1 MAWRCLLMIT
11 AAMLSSCVDWTSIQC
26 DEYKNVL
33 RDDARSAQL
42 LAWADAQIFSRTFKS
57 SDFDPYAPAGPGR
70 GGGNLDVEKIGLQM
84 PELIKGYV
92 VRSIGPDKFHPDV
105 VLIGHRGSQGI
116 LMARGELMESLRG
129 TTVDVSRL
137 EERHRRLAMLC
148 YVD

>member
-1 MAWRCLLMIT
+1 MHSAHGPAAT
-11 AAMLSSCVDWTSIQC
+11 ASSANAAPANRPRSH
-26 DEYKNVL
+26 L
-33 RDDARSAQL
+33 RDVGSVATCSPRAAP
-42 LAWADAQIFSRTFKS
+42 AWADAQIFSRTFKS

-105 VLIGHRGSQGI
+105 ILVGHRGSQGI
-116 LMARGELMESLRG
+116 LVARGELMESLRG